1 MEMLLGWSPIIA
13 LYLGL
18 IILGIV
24 KRKNRCLLGISIAW
38 TAMPAAIFM
47 LYSIQS
53 YLVFAGIEE
62 TPEIMSA
69 LSGIGYFLVIAVGIV
84 LFIISITKKRRNYA
98 FLTGTIA
105 WAVLPWMVVGYI
117 FLYAWINHSDPFP

>member
-24 KRKNRCLLGISIAW
+24 KRKNRCLLAISIAW
-38 TAMPAAIFM
+38 AAIPVALFM

-53 YLVFAGIEE
+53 YLAFAGIEE
-62 TPEIMSA
+62 TPGIMSA

-84 LFIISITKKRRNYA
+84 LFIISITKKRRDYA

-117 FLYAWINHSDPFP
+117 FLYAWIFGGDPFP

>member
-38 TAMPAAIFM
+38 AAMPAAIFM

-53 YLVFAGIEE
+53 YLAFAGIEE

-84 LFIISITKKRRNYA
+84 LFIISITKKRIDYA
-98 FLTGTIA
+98 FFTGTIA
-105 WAVLPWMVVGYI
+105 WAVLPWIVVGYI

>member
-84 LFIISITKKRRNYA
+84 LFIISITKKRRDYA